1 MDDGEV
7 ALLLLFPIKNTFVYT
22 PRFTYPLDVVLDFW
36 LDHDGPEILGCCLS
50 LFTYLLSCLLNRCTH
65 RGPLLDIMHFDVFWK
80 RALGIL
86 AHGYGNDPAVKKE
99 RVRRDGKGG
108 RKRNFS
114 ESWQSKLIHH
124 IFKNGDTHKSPS
136 PFL

>member
-1 MDDGEV
+1 M
-7 ALLLLFPIKNTFVYT
+7 ARLLFYCSSPSRIPSCTHPVLHT
-22 PRFTYPLDVVLDFW
+22 PLMSCWIFGLIMMVRRFW
-36 LDHDGPEILGCCLS
+36 GAACLC
-50 LFTYLLSCLLNRCTH
+50 LPTYLLSCLLNRCTH